1 MKSVIKLKIKGRIYA
16 MVIPM
21 LITISIAFWVAGI
34 GMNFKSMEKDLKTN
48 VKTSMAFLN
57 YVLDSKYPGSFTKI
71 GNKICKNDTSLNK
84 DQNLKQLKNYT
95 GNEYTIYV
103 DDTIVITTI
112 QDDAFLVGNTA
123 EQKISDIVVEKG
135 EVYEGSQKIN
145 SIQHYVH
152 YEPIKDEKGQTI
164 GMLAVAIDVS
174 DKVGQ
179 ILEYAKMVVVL
190 DAILLVLALAVM
202 TTVARRMSKR
212 MLAVRSHIDSL
223 KERDFTY
230 IQSKELLEFPDETGD
245 INRSVEQ
252 MQKDIA
258 LTLKEIYRMAEEVNK
273 EATALSLTS
282 VGMAKATEDVAY
294 SIQGIS
300 QGAVEQ
306 AIDLVDINQS
316 ARQLGDGILKVK
328 NSAIRINDNAEHI
341 NVIVE
346 KNSLGVKD
354 LFAKLEEFASVF
366 VRYVNQITEF
376 EGHLNQID
384 GIVLTIDRISRQT
397 NLLALNAAI
406 EAARAGEAGKGF
418 SVVADEIRALAEQT
432 QGATKKIESIINSVS
447 EQSKILVNETTEMN
461 EDLESQSQ
469 DLNTVLNSFE
479 EIIEAIGGI
488 IPQIKEVNEETELLD
503 VQKNSILD
511 HIQHTSTIAQ
521 EVSASCEEV
530 TSTTEEVSNSTTQV
544 SETANNLKQM
554 IQRLEDE
561 ISMFKL

>member
-1 MKSVIKLKIKGRIYA
+1 MKSASKLKIKGRIYA

-21 LITISIAFWVAGI
+21 ILTISAAFLVVGLGI
-34 GMNFKSMEKDLKTN
+34 NFKNIEKDLKYN
-48 VKTSMAFLN
+48 VRTSMTFLN
-57 YVLDSKYPGSFTKI
+57 YVLDNKYPGPFVKM
-71 GNKICKNDTSLNK
+71 GNKICKNTTSLNK
-84 DQNLKQLKNYT
+84 DTNLKQLKKYT
-95 GNEYTIYV
+95 GNEYTIYI
-103 DDTIVITTI
+103 DDTIAITTI
-112 QDDAFLVGNTA
+112 ESENLSVGDKVSK
-123 EQKISDIVVEKG
+123 KISEIVLDEG
-135 EVYEGSQKIN
+135 EVFEGTQKIN
-145 SIQHYVH
+145 NVQHYVH
-152 YEPIKDEKGQTI
+152 YEPIQDENGERI
-164 GMLAVAIDVS
+164 GMLSVAIDVS
-174 DKVGQ
+174 SNVVQ
-179 ILEYAKMVVVL
+179 IIEYATAVVL
-190 DAILLVLALAVM
+190 LAGILLFVSLIVM
-202 TTVARRMSKR
+202 TIVARRMSKR
-212 MLAVRSHIDSL
+212 ILSVKTHIDAL
-223 KERDFTY
+223 KDKDFTY
-230 IQSKELLEFPDETGD
+230 MESQELLEFPDETGD

-252 MQKDIA
+252 MQKDISF
-258 LTLKEIYRMAEEVNK
+258 TLKEIYRMAEEVNK

-282 VGMAKATEDVAY
+282 VGMAKATEDVAC

-328 NSAIRINDNAEHI
+328 NSAIRINDNAQHI

-346 KNSLGVKD
+346 KNSVGVKD
-354 LFAKLEEFASVF
+354 LFAKLDEFASVF
-366 VRYVNQITEF
+366 VGYVNQITEF
-376 EGHLNQID
+376 EAHLNQID

-447 EQSKILVNETTEMN
+447 EQSKILVSETTEMN

-503 VQKNSILD
+503 VQKNSILE

-544 SETANNLKQM
+544 SETANTLKQM